1 MLQGVAMKNIFI
13 LFLLGASLTMQPAIA
28 DENAH
33 AHQQSKKLAQ
43 KGGLA
48 QCQSRTFHAVGTVR
62 KIDYE
67 NSIVIMF
74 HEPVADLMW
83 PSMTMPFA
91 IEDKALLDRIKVG
104 ERMNFEF
111 VRDIRNGVI
120 VGIK

>member
-1 MLQGVAMKNIFI
+1 MKNIFV

-28 DENAH
+28 DQNTYT
-33 AHQQSKKLAQ
+33 HQQNKKLVQ

-48 QCQSRTFHAVGTVR
+48 QCQSRIFHAVGTVR